1 MYSTLISNS
10 LEVNTTYLQ
19 NLLLRAH
26 SGEIDTKILSS
37 DPEEFNDQVQLAIF
51 DHLVGIWLIQI
62 IEAEKNIS
70 IEFDSRFTL
79 I

>member
-10 LEVNTTYLQ
+10 LEVNTTYLS
-19 NLLLRAH
+19 NLLLMAN
-26 SGEIDTKILSS
+26 SGEIDTKILSNV
-37 DPEEFNDQVQLAIF
+37 PEEFNDQVQLAIF

-62 IEAEKNIS
+62 IETEQNIS